1 MAKNPIEKE
10 IEKQRKEAQRIAEQE
25 RITQTASTIASGQPI
40 IGDMRIMEESSE
52 EILSILLS
60 NYDDNPERIVKGND
74 RTLPEAYYSS
84 LKLELE
90 KLKMYGVIS
99 NYVVWINAVW
109 EITLTPQGI
118 SYFKRKEI
126 ALEKER
132 ESQKAQVHIDNLVAN
147 GGNVV
152 LGDMINSSVSI
163 DNSIKKIENEI
174 EEKGGEDSEELKNL
188 LEEVRELIENI
199 DDSRHI
205 PKNKS
210 LFSRISNHFS
220 KHGWFYAEVVALL
233 GAEAI
238 KLMQG

>member
-1 MAKNPIEKE
+1 MAKSQIEKE
-10 IEKQRKEAQRIAEQE
+10 MEKQRKEAQKIAEQE
-25 RITQTASTIASGQPI
+25 RRTKTAATIVNGQPM

-60 NYDDNPERIVKGND
+60 KYDGNSGHIVKGNEQ
-74 RTLPEAYYSS
+74 TLPDAYYSS

-99 NYVVWINAVW
+99 NYTVWINAVW
-109 EITLTPQGI
+109 EITLTLQGMN
-118 SYFKRKEI
+118 YFERKER
-126 ALEKER
+126 ALEKEKER
-132 ESQKAQVHIDNLVAN
+132 KKTQVHIENLVAN
-147 GGNVV
+147 SSNVV

-163 DNSIKKIENEI
+163 DNSIKKIESEI
-174 EEKGGEDSEELKNL
+174 EEKGGEDSEELLRL
-188 LEEVRELIENI
+188 LEEVKELIDNM
-199 DDSRHI
+199 DDSRYV

-238 KLMQG
+238 KLLQG